1 MEISVS
7 NYNFLS
13 KKEIGDITIYD
24 STLRDGEQMPGVA
37 FNSEQK
43 LAIAKMLS
51 EIGIR
56 QIEAGFPAVS
66 EGERNAIKKITKEN
80 LNSEILALSRLSKK
94 DVDYCL
100 QCNVDFILLFIAT
113 SNIHLKYKL
122 KCTKDEIKEKMVEV
136 IEYAKKH
143 GLKVSFSTED
153 STRTELQFLK
163 EIYKFAESLKVNRVG
178 IADTVGCI
186 SIEGISF
193 LTKEISKTIRVP
205 LSAHLH
211 NDFGLALAN
220 SLIAVQNGARAIA
233 TTINGIGERA
243 GNVPLEEFVIAL
255 KILYGKDLGIKTE
268 KLFELSKLVE
278 KFSKVKI
285 HKNKPLV
292 GRNVFSHESGIHVSA
307 VINNPITYESIP
319 PELVG
324 NKRRFILGKH
334 SGIFFVKYKLE
345 KKGIKLEEEKLEKI
359 LMEVKIRGEENGF
372 VSEKDFWNIVK
383 KFNTTLQPS

>member
-1 MEISVS
+1 MQISVS

-37 FNSEQK
+37 FNKEQK

-113 SNIHLKYKL
+113 SDIHLKYKL

-136 IEYAKKH
+136 IDYAKKH

-163 EIYKFAESLKVNRVG
+163 EIYKLAEN
-178 IADTVGCI
+178 
-186 SIEGISF
+186 
-193 LTKEISKTIRVP
+193 
-205 LSAHLH
+205 
-211 NDFGLALAN
+211 
-220 SLIAVQNGARAIA
+220 
-233 TTINGIGERA
+233 
-243 GNVPLEEFVIAL
+243 
-255 KILYGKDLGIKTE
+255 
-268 KLFELSKLVE
+268 
-278 KFSKVKI
+278 
-285 HKNKPLV
+285 
-292 GRNVFSHESGIHVSA
+292 
-307 VINNPITYESIP
+307 
-319 PELVG
+319 
-324 NKRRFILGKH
+324 
-334 SGIFFVKYKLE
+334 
-345 KKGIKLEEEKLEKI
+345 
-359 LMEVKIRGEENGF
+359 
-372 VSEKDFWNIVK
+372 
-383 KFNTTLQPS
+383 